1 MQKRRLLFVYC
12 FTKKMQIWVGIA
24 AHSLVERMTYY
35 LIEWLILNS
44 SDSDESEPEDAKPPV
59 RRKPQTKRRSLTKIL
74 PAQSSSPSREVKK
87 SFIAIAPDPSSPSI
101 KSKLVTCQTNQQNLR
116 KIHNTK
122 NISTE
127 IRFLLGRHFPGIP
140 PSPEIGHFYS
150 WLLFLLLNLE
160 KLSKHREVLV
170 NCKLSRAI
178 SSFLLNFLNLLYGFI
193 PCIVICFI

>member
-1 MQKRRLLFVYC
+1 MNVKNRWKSSNQNFIFNFFLQFLWYNIKKLLQKRRLLFVYC

-150 WLLFLLLNLE
+150 WLLFLRLNWL
-160 KLSKHREVLV
+160 
-170 NCKLSRAI
+170 
-178 SSFLLNFLNLLYGFI
+178 FF
-193 PCIVICFI
+193 